1 MRRKTTVAMLLAAMC
16 LGVVAYVPVLQGQ
29 SNSGQSEVQIGFD
42 IAPVHLELQ
51 GKNRGLVGE
60 GSYYVNGPSDCL
72 GCHSGPNGY
81 LSGGVPFG
89 TAPNQVFSRN
99 LTPDRFGR
107 PAGLTFA
114 EFEQV
119 IRLGTDYKPTLFP
132 PGGPLVVMPWP
143 AYRHGTDHYVR
154 ALYEY
159 LSSIPCIEGGPG
171 SPANRC

>member
-1 MRRKTTVAMLLAAMC
+1 MRRTTTVAMLLAAMC
-16 LGVVAYVPVLQGQ
+16 LGVVAYVPVVQGQ
-29 SNSGQSEVQIGFD
+29 ANSGQSEVQIGFD
-42 IAPVHLELQ
+42 IAPVRLDLK
-51 GKNRGLVGE
+51 GKNRGLVGL

-99 LTPDRFGR
+99 LTPDSNGL
-107 PAGLTFA
+107 PAGLTF
-114 EFEQV
+114 EQFEQV
-119 IRLGTDYKPTLFP
+119 IRLGTDFKNLAP
-132 PGGPLVVMPWP
+132 PGPLVVMPWP